1 MRILR
6 NAIRCKICGSIIE
19 SKNVHDFQTCKCGAV
34 SVDGGTAYTRRCG
47 NIEDFDELSIFSD
60 EDEETGLQ

>member
-34 SVDGGTAYTRRCG
+34 SVDGGLAYIRRCG
-47 NIEDFDELSIFSD
+47 NIEDFDDLSIFSD
-60 EDEETGLQ
+60 EDEKSGLQ